1 MRVVHLVQQ
10 VRQQWVLLHKM
21 AASPSL
27 WLPRISPSHVVVAK
41 EDIGKEQL
49 VVWRSTG
56 SSWHIEGLSSNI
68 MIPSEKLK
76 VFKKTNHRFY
86 PLRTPTKKIN
96 IPRKKITPR
105 KHLNGTR
112 AHSHRFLDHLDEAK
126 EVLNAIEFLSD
137 DSLTEVYFLGFSW
150 DIKEGTQKH
159 TQSVKRQGGQPARNH
174 KGPPKKHNFCYGTT
188 VILICF
194 TFSTRG
200 PQ

>member
-1 MRVVHLVQQ
+1 
-10 VRQQWVLLHKM
+10 M
-21 AASPSL
+21 AAAPSL

-68 MIPSEKLK
+68 MIPSEKVK

-112 AHSHRFLDHLDEAK
+112 AHSHRLLDHLDEAK

-137 DSLTEVYFLGFSW
+137 DLLRRRPW
-150 DIKEGTQKH
+150 P
-159 TQSVKRQGGQPARNH
+159 SVP
-174 KGPPKKHNFCYGTT
+174 
-188 VILICF
+188 
-194 TFSTRG
+194 
-200 PQ
+200 

>member
-1 MRVVHLVQQ
+1 
-10 VRQQWVLLHKM
+10 M

-68 MIPSEKLK
+68 MIPSEKVK

-96 IPRKKITPR
+96 IAKKITPR
-105 KHLNGTR
+105 KHLKEAR
-112 AHSHRFLDHLDEAK
+112 DHLDESK
-126 EVLNAIEFLSD
+126 EVLNALRI
-137 DSLTEVYFLGFSW
+137 
-150 DIKEGTQKH
+150 ITQL
-159 TQSVKRQGGQPARNH
+159 
-174 KGPPKKHNFCYGTT
+174 FDE
-188 VILICF
+188 
-194 TFSTRG
+194 
-200 PQ
+200 

>member
-1 MRVVHLVQQ
+1 
-10 VRQQWVLLHKM
+10 M

-27 WLPRISPSHVVVAK
+27 WLPRISPRHVVVAP

-68 MIPSEKLK
+68 MISKEKLK

-105 KHLNGTR
+105 KHLNEGKGSLTR
-112 AHSHRFLDHLDEAK
+112 AIIELDEAK
-126 EVLNAIEFLSD
+126 AVLNAIELCDDFLRRRPRP
-137 DSLTEVYFLGFSW
+137 
-150 DIKEGTQKH
+150 
-159 TQSVKRQGGQPARNH
+159 SVP
-174 KGPPKKHNFCYGTT
+174 
-188 VILICF
+188 
-194 TFSTRG
+194 
-200 PQ
+200 

>member
-1 MRVVHLVQQ
+1 
-10 VRQQWVLLHKM
+10 M

-86 PLRTPTKKIN
+86 PLRTPSKKIN
-96 IPRKKITPR
+96 IGKKITPR
-105 KHLNGTR
+105 KHLNEAMIHSRR
-112 AHSHRFLDHLDEAK
+112 AQDHLDEAK
-126 EVLNAIEFLSD
+126 EVLKAIELLSEN
-137 DSLTEVYFLGFSW
+137 LLRHRPW
-150 DIKEGTQKH
+150 P
-159 TQSVKRQGGQPARNH
+159 SVP
-174 KGPPKKHNFCYGTT
+174 
-188 VILICF
+188 
-194 TFSTRG
+194 
-200 PQ
+200 